1 MRAAAAAGHQEAVA
15 RLLEAAPRLLVTAIV
30 AGAERG
36 QEQLLRSLL
45 TSDPPDPPS
54 LSTEDPGS
62 GLTPLTAAAR
72 GGEPDILRLVI
83 SSLAAA
89 DSAASS
95 ASTSADSAASLY
107 DEALLLAAEAG
118 HVAVV
123 ELLLDQGARVEPGDT
138 CAVDTRAGDTCGLT
152 PLEVAARAGHLGV
165 VQLLAGRGA
174 GLDTATP
181 TELAVVRGHAQVV
194 CWLLGAGAGEPVSAL
209 HLAVTSG
216 QGGVAGAVLDTL
228 QTAEDSQDTSEHW
241 RLDSLDSV
249 LESLLDTALGRG
261 DLEMVTLLLDRGAA
275 LTPGAWRLAGAR
287 EDIR

>member
-1 MRAAAAAGHQEAVA
+1 M
-15 RLLEAAPRLLVTAIV
+15 
-30 AGAERG
+30 
-36 QEQLLRSLL
+36 
-45 TSDPPDPPS
+45 
-54 LSTEDPGS
+54 
-62 GLTPLTAAAR
+62 
-72 GGEPDILRLVI
+72 
-83 SSLAAA
+83 
-89 DSAASS
+89 
-95 ASTSADSAASLY
+95 
-107 DEALLLAAEAG
+107 
-118 HVAVV
+118 AVV

-138 CAVDTRAGDTCGLT
+138 CAADTRAGDTCGLT

-228 QTAEDSQDTSEHW
+228 QTAEDSQEDSQDTSEHS

>member
-1 MRAAAAAGHQEAVA
+1 MA

-54 LSTEDPGS
+54 LATEDPGS

-72 GGEPDILRLVI
+72 GGGPDILRLVI

-89 DSAASS
+89 DSTASS
-95 ASTSADSAASLY
+95 ASASADSAASLY

-123 ELLLDQGARVEPGDT
+123 ELLLDHGARVEPGAT
-138 CAVDTRAGDTCGLT
+138 CGADTRAGDTCGLT
-152 PLEVAARAGHLGV
+152 PLEVAARAGHLAGG
-165 VQLLAGRGA
+165 QLLAGRGA

-194 CWLLGAGAGEPVSAL
+194 CWLLGAGAGDPVSAL

-228 QTAEDSQDTSEHW
+228 QTAEDSQDTSEHS
-241 RLDSLDSV
+241 RLDLDCLDSV

-275 LTPGAWRLAGAR
+275 TTPGAWRLAGAR